1 MGYDTAQQHRDSH
14 CFVPQKKGEKF
25 KMVVYKEFSSLINAL
40 GFSGKA
46 LYSVSN
52 HINRHYS
59 SVKLPKK
66 NGEFR
71 QLYVPDEFLKSIQ
84 RAINEKLLSEEEIS
98 PYATAY
104 RPGGS
109 TRLNAYPHMGKQMLL
124 KLDIR
129 HFFDHLI
136 YPVVKEK
143 AFPKNRYS
151 EQNRVLLSL
160 LCVHR
165 DSLPQGAPTSPTIS
179 NIIMKDFDNAIG
191 RWCENNKISYTRYC
205 DDMTFSG
212 DFDPKLVIHHVKA
225 ELGKLRLFLN
235 DKKTVVAYRGQKHYV
250 TGIVV
255 NEKLGVPAEYKRKI
269 RQEMYYCMKFGVA
282 SHIDSCGR
290 NESPEG
296 YVRSLLGRVNYAL
309 SIDPKNEQLQKY
321 KAWLQDK
328 LQKGDF

>member
-1 MGYDTAQQHRDSH
+1 MI
-14 CFVPQKKGEKF
+14 
-25 KMVVYKEFSSLINAL
+25 VYKEFSSLVNDL

-52 HINRHYS
+52 HVNKHYRP
-59 SVKLPKK
+59 VKIPKD

-84 RAINEKLLSEEEIS
+84 RNINEKLLSLEEIS

-109 TRLNAYPHMGKQMLL
+109 TKVNAHPHIGKPILL

-143 AFPKNRYS
+143 AFPKERYS

-160 LCVHR
+160 LCVYM

-179 NIIMKDFDNAIG
+179 NIIMRDFDNTIG
-191 RWCENNKISYTRYC
+191 LWCSNNKIAYTRYC

-212 DFDPKLVIHHVKA
+212 DFDPRLVIQFVKS
-225 ELGKLRLFLN
+225 ELKKLGLFLN
-235 DKKTVVAYRGQKHYV
+235 DQKTVVVHKGQKHSV

-255 NEKLGVPAEYKRKI
+255 NEKLSAPYEYKKKI
-269 RQEMYYCMKFGVA
+269 RQEMYYCMKFGVK
-282 SHIDSCGR
+282 SHLDSCR
-290 NESPEG
+290 SSESPEK
-296 YVRSLLGRVNYAL
+296 YVFGLLGRINYVL
-309 SIDPKNEQLQKY
+309 SIEPKNEQMQKY
-321 KAWLQDK
+321 KLWIKEQMIIMSK
-328 LQKGDF
+328 TERS